1 MVHADAVR
9 YRDCCEGTGR
19 ATHFLDAGD
28 SVCRLI
34 CQIDIAGRCF
44 VGRCYDA
51 YHGLGDGFIVQAHAA
66 HKGAVR
72 GAVQSI
78 RCNPGPQSPLI
89 AAIFVVGHCSLPD
102 MLLVDYYAL
111 MLIRKGIIKVG
122 LFFFLKSP
130 ISIST
135 IQTLYKPGIQAGK
148 LQ

>member
-1 MVHADAVR
+1 
-9 YRDCCEGTGR
+9 
-19 ATHFLDAGD
+19 
-28 SVCRLI
+28 
-34 CQIDIAGRCF
+34 
-44 VGRCYDA
+44 
-51 YHGLGDGFIVQAHAA
+51 
-66 HKGAVR
+66 
-72 GAVQSI
+72 
-78 RCNPGPQSPLI
+78 
-89 AAIFVVGHCSLPD
+89 